1 MVYETSTKIVAK
13 SLLPLAAAVGV
24 LCFMAFK
31 PITVPISPEPEGVVV
46 VGPVTVAEPLAYIA
60 PIHATPS
67 VKHASVARKTRTDC
81 GTVTRPLVQGR
92 GDVVMSGD
100 WGCR

>member
-1 MVYETSTKIVAK
+1 MVYETSTKIIAK
-13 SLLPLAAAVGV
+13 SLPILSVAVGV

-31 PITVPISPEPEGVVV
+31 PVVVPISPEPEAVVV
-46 VGPVTVAEPLAYIA
+46 VGPITVAEPMAYIA
-60 PIHATPS
+60 PIHATPP
-67 VKHASVARKTRTDC
+67 KHASVPRKARTNC
-81 GTVTRPLVQGR
+81 GTVTRTLVQGR